1 MLIKS
6 PQMMALVVGNNFGTG
21 NMVIIF
27 LVIYFSNSH
36 GKSIVHS
43 PGSKNAINT
52 GIVYGL
58 RGNAI

>member
-21 NMVIIF
+21 NMVIIV

-52 GIVYGL
+52 GIV
-58 RGNAI
+58 